1 MADQGVDVL
10 LLSVGRDLPY
20 LTGYEAMPLER
31 LTMLVVP
38 RDGDATM
45 VIPRLE
51 APRVVEQP
59 GVFALRPWEE
69 TEDPSAIVA
78 ELAGGAATAAVGD
91 QMWARFLVELLP
103 RLGGTE
109 FRRAV
114 DVVGPLRMVKDAAE
128 IAALRAAGAA
138 ADRVADQ
145 LHAGE
150 IPLVG
155 RTEAQVSA
163 DISARLLA
171 EGHDKV
177 NFAIVAA
184 GENAASPH
192 HHAGD
197 RVIRAGEIVLCDF
210 GGTMAGYCSD
220 TTRCVFTGR
229 AVGRDRRRLRRAARG
244 PAGQRGGGHR
254 RHAVP
259 GRRPGR
265 PADHRRRRLRRVL
278 RPPHRPRHRHGGAR
292 GPLHRRGQRPPLVA
306 GHAFSVEPGIYLPG
320 RWGMRLEDIVVATAA
335 GPEALNASDHAL
347 VVGLTAWSARA
358 AGELRLVGV
367 GGVRRQLDRHVG
379 GVEAGQHAV
388 VERAVD
394 RRAVRHRDRHARR
407 HLAGDRSGSSRSSR
421 RRAPRRRGAGGPP
434 RSSRRSPAPAG
445 CC

>member
-1 MADQGVDVL
+1 MGASIYLDRLDRVRTAMADQGVDVL
-10 LLSVGRDLPY
+10 LVSVGHDLPY

-59 GVFALRPWEE
+59 GVFTLRPWNE
-69 TEDPSAIVA
+69 TDDPSAIVA
-78 ELAGGAATAAVGD
+78 ELASGAGTAAVGD

-103 RLGGTE
+103 RMPGTD

-128 IAALRAAGAA
+128 VEALRAAGAA
-138 ADRVADQ
+138 ADRVARQ
-145 LHAGE
+145 LHGGE

-163 DISARLLA
+163 DISARLVA

-197 RVIRAGEIVLCDF
+197 RVIAAEEIVLCDF

-220 TTRCVFTGR
+220 TTRCVFTGEPTAEIADAY
-229 AVGRDRRRLRRAARG
+229 AVLLDAQQASVASATVGTPCQDVDRAARQIIAD
-244 PAGQRGGGHR
+244 AGYGEYFVHRTGHGIGMEEHEDPYIVEGNDR
-254 RHAVP
+254 
-259 GRRPGR
+259 
-265 PADHRRRRLRRVL
+265 
-278 RPPHRPRHRHGGAR
+278 
-292 GPLHRRGQRPPLVA
+292 PLVA
-306 GHAFSVEPGIYLPG
+306 GHAFSVEPGIYVPG
-320 RWGMRLEDIVVATAA
+320 RWGMRLEDIVIATAD
-335 GPEALNASDHAL
+335 GPDPLNSSDRGL
-347 VVGLTAWSARA
+347 V
-358 AGELRLVGV
+358 
-367 GGVRRQLDRHVG
+367 
-379 GVEAGQHAV
+379 AV
-388 VERAVD
+388 
-394 RRAVRHRDRHARR
+394 
-407 HLAGDRSGSSRSSR
+407 
-421 RRAPRRRGAGGPP
+421 
-434 RSSRRSPAPAG
+434 
-445 CC
+445 